1 MSKAEEYLKKQ
12 FGEDWEHLSLSAESV
27 KKLLIDFAEINAHD
41 NKSAP
46 VDDVV
51 DLWEENALLKK
62 RVEEL
67 EALSKFNG
75 SSPVECMIHSFP
87 HGGGPCMICGASFGI
102 TNTEY

>member
-62 RVEEL
+62 RVEDL
-67 EALSKFNG
+67 EGQYEVLKLTLINHK
-75 SSPVECMIHSFP
+75 CNNH
-87 HGGGPCMICGASFGI
+87 
-102 TNTEY
+102 

>member
-62 RVEEL
+62 RVEDL
-67 EALSKFNG
+67 EGQCEVLKLTLINHK
-75 SSPVECMIHSFP
+75 CNNH
-87 HGGGPCMICGASFGI
+87 
-102 TNTEY
+102 